1 MLLLAGAKVLIRHT
15 MRAYYLPLVAGLLL
29 VLSAFM
35 PWLIMGEQ
43 QFGGV
48 PHVAGFWVLGLGI
61 LAMVLA
67 TLSMITRKNSRHP
80 LLLVGLTAFA
90 IVLMAERLIERSVVN
105 QTWAR
110 SQASAIVRGLAVGEL
125 PEPNMAL
132 GAYIGLSASF
142 IIVLF
147 GLTIVVRRAAQPY
160 AESQD
165 DDA

>member
-1 MLLLAGAKVLIRHT
+1 
-15 MRAYYLPLVAGLLL
+15 
-29 VLSAFM
+29 
-35 PWLIMGEQ
+35 
-43 QFGGV
+43 
-48 PHVAGFWVLGLGI
+48 
-61 LAMVLA
+61 
-67 TLSMITRKNSRHP
+67 
-80 LLLVGLTAFA
+80 
-90 IVLMAERLIERSVVN
+90 MAERLIERSVVN